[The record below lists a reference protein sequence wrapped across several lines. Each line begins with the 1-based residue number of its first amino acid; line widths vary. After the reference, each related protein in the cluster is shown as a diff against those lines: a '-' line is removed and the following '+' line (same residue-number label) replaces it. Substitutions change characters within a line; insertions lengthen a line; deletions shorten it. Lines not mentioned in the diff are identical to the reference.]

1 MTKKEIIKKRII
13 IPMYYMYSEYNNDII
28 VDDESMREEFE
39 NKLKDLL
46 IMVGEY
52 NYKVNK

>member
-13 IPMYYMYSEYNNDII
+13 IPMYYIYSDYNNDII
-28 VDDESMREEFE
+28 VDEEGMREEFE